1 MKTSFLFQ
9 VWPYAAVAL
18 FAIGISVRYALAR
31 KQTDR
36 LASDLAESWDLFG
49 RGRILLISLMML
61 FLGHL
66 AGLLY
71 PHKILL
77 WNSAPSRLYA
87 LEIFAFAIGVSALV
101 GWAVL
106 MWRQLGRS
114 RGSVLRQMG
123 DAVFLSLLFVSL
135 LSGLLT
141 AALYRWGSSWGVS
154 TLTPY
159 GLSLLRGKPA
169 VALVAGMPFLVQ
181 VHVFSGF
188 VALAALPFTRISPI
202 LVVVIRIG
210 ISLAAKPIS
219 AATGW
224 ARRMLE
230 MVLRRHHP
238 ATWIWPEED

>member
-18 FAIGISVRYALAR
+18 FAIGISIRYALAR

-36 LASDLAESWDLFG
+36 LALDLAESWDLFG
-49 RGRILLISLMML
+49 SRLLPFSLVML

-71 PHKILL
+71 PTKILL
-77 WNSAPSRLYA
+77 WNSAPARLYA
-87 LEIFAFAIGVSALV
+87 LEGLAFAIGLSALA

-106 MWRQLGRS
+106 MWRQLGQS
-114 RGSVLRQMG
+114 DGSVLRQVG

-141 AALYRWGSSWGVS
+141 AILYRWASEWGVS

-169 VALVAGMPFLVQ
+169 VALVTGMPFLVQ

-188 VALAALPFTRISPI
+188 VALAAVPFTRICPI
-202 LVVVIRIG
+202 PIVIISRG

-219 AATGW
+219 AVTGW
-224 ARRMLE
+224 ARRMLD
-230 MVLRRHHP
+230 MVLQRP
-238 ATWIWPEED
+238 AAWIWPEED

>member
-1 MKTSFLFQ
+1 LKTSFLFQ
-9 VWPYAAVAL
+9 VWPYAAVGL
-18 FAIGISVRYALAR
+18 FAIGISIRYALAR
-31 KQTDR
+31 KQTNA
-36 LASDLAESWDLFG
+36 LALDLKESWDLFG
-49 RGRILLISLMML
+49 GGKILPFSLVML

-87 LEIFAFAIGVSALV
+87 LEGLAFAIGLSALA
-101 GWAVL
+101 GWAAL

-114 RGSVLRQMG
+114 GGSILRQAG
-123 DAVFLSLLFVSL
+123 DAVFLSLLFVTL

-141 AALYRWGSSWGVS
+141 AIQYRWGSSWGVS

-169 VALVAGMPFLVQ
+169 VALVAGMPFMVQ

-188 VALAALPFTRISPI
+188 VALAALPFTRVSPI
-202 LVVVIRIG
+202 LIVAISRG
-210 ISLAAKPIS
+210 ISFAAKPIS
-219 AATGW
+219 AATVW

-230 MVLRRHHP
+230 VALRKHHP
-238 ATWIWPEED
+238 AAWIWPEED

>member
-1 MKTSFLFQ
+1 MKTSSLFQ
-9 VWPYAAVAL
+9 FWPYAAVGL
-18 FAIGISVRYALAR
+18 FAIGISIRYALAR
-31 KQTDR
+31 KQTNA
-36 LASDLAESWDLFG
+36 LALDLTESWDLFG
-49 RGRILLISLMML
+49 GGKILPFSLVML
-61 FLGHL
+61 LLGHL

-87 LEIFAFAIGVSALV
+87 LEGLAFAIGLAALA
-101 GWAVL
+101 GWAAL

-114 RGSVLRQMG
+114 GGSILRQAG
-123 DAVFLSLLFVSL
+123 DAVFLSLLFVTL

-141 AALYRWGSSWGVS
+141 AIRYRWGSSWGVS

-169 VALVAGMPFLVQ
+169 VALVAGMPFMVQ

-188 VALAALPFTRISPI
+188 VALATRPFTRVSPI
-202 LVVVIRIG
+202 LIAA
-210 ISLAAKPIS
+210 ISRGFNFAAQPIS
-219 AATGW
+219 AATVR

-230 MVLRRHHP
+230 MALRRHHP
-238 ATWIWPEED
+238 AAWIWPEED